1 MCGVKVRKEGRSGT
15 EASPSERATI
25 ADIHLTYI
33 WMMDDGLWTAG
44 EPLCAAP
51 GSPHTRRIYEFT
63 IYYLVWPAGAG
74 RRELATSSDDGAA
87 GAGASGR
94 I

>member
-1 MCGVKVRKEGRSGT
+1 MYCR
-15 EASPSERATI
+15 
-25 ADIHLTYI
+25 
-33 WMMDDGLWTAG
+33 

-63 IYYLVWPAGAG
+63 IFYYLVWPAGAG